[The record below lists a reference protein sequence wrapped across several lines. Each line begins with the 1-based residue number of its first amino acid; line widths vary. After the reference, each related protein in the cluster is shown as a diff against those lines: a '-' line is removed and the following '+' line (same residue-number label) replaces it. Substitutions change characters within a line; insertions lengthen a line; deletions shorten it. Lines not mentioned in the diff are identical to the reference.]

1 MVDSNG
7 VIPLELGGT
16 GAKTASSALS
26 NLGALGLSG
35 GTLTNA
41 LNIAGIA
48 GNPYAFTVEGLSTVG
63 SVWAHS
69 VMVNGTPR
77 FRAGVAGIGGIVSYQ
92 IAGRNNGTDAFSTM
106 LSVKPGSVVYTSEN
120 TTRASDG
127 TLKAASPV
135 IKVFSK
141 GTYQTNDESEGCTVT
156 RLATGQYLIEGC
168 QGLNSDAAWGG
179 IDGGFDI
186 PTDRNRQPLIWLD
199 YEVSADGSVLVK
211 TYHRTHP
218 DAPAFAR
225 NEIDGVSDGDPVD
238 IPCDQ
243 FVSVR
248 VEMPADS
255 LYNQKLSAA
264 ELSMTADAG
273 E

>member
-48 GNPYAFTVEGLSTVG
+48 GNPYVFTVEGLSTVG

>member
-1 MVDSNG
+1 MAQVHRDYRSLASYDLITQYPLGMSFGIQLGVNAWGGGSGADVYTGMLTLRGWHDATGGGYTSWQLASTSQGLKYRQGNG
-7 VIPLELGGT
+7 TV
-16 GAKTASSALS
+16 
-26 NLGALGLSG
+26 SG
-35 GTLTNA
+35 LTN
-41 LNIAGIA
+41 
-48 GNPYAFTVEGLSTVG
+48 VG
-63 SVWAHS
+63 
-69 VMVNGTPR
+69 
-77 FRAGVAGIGGIVSYQ
+77 
-92 IAGRNNGTDAFSTM
+92 FSTTHT
-106 LSVKPGSVVYTSEN
+106 LYSTQN
-120 TTRASDG
+120 TTKASDG

-135 IKVFSK
+135 IKVFSD
-141 GTYQTNDESEGCTVT
+141 GTYQINDESEGCTVT

-186 PTDRNRQPLIWLD
+186 PNDRNKQPLIWLD